1 MTTSELFDEWTTYE
15 KVLTNDYM
23 HHRDFFASLAGE
35 LSIRLQEP
43 LSIVD
48 LGCGNCA
55 PIVTLLNC
63 FEVNRYVGIDQ
74 SETALAQ
81 AQANLAATGVPFILH
96 CGTMLEELCGLEG
109 EFNLAVFSYSLHH
122 LDWSEKQ
129 DILRECRHL
138 LKPGGLL
145 AIIDV
150 FLEEGESRQAYFE
163 RWEDNAH
170 RSFTALVPEEMEQ
183 LLAHVR
189 SRDFPE
195 AVAAYRQLGEAA
207 GFEQLRS
214 LTQDAERLNRLVV
227 LY

>member
-1 MTTSELFDEWTTYE
+1 MKTSELFDEWTTYE
-15 KVLTNDYM
+15 KVVTNDYM
-23 HHRDFFASLAGE
+23 HHRDFFAALADE
-35 LSIRLQEP
+35 LSIRLHAP
-43 LSIVD
+43 LSVVD
-48 LGCGNCA
+48 LGCGDCA
-55 PIVTLLNC
+55 PIITLLNS

-74 SETALAQ
+74 SVSALAR
-81 AQANLAATGVPFILH
+81 AQANLATTGVPFTLH
-96 CGTMLEELCGLEG
+96 CGTMLEELCKLEG
-109 EFNLAVFSYSLHH
+109 DFNLAVFSYSLHH

-129 DILRECRHL
+129 DVLRECRHL

-145 AIIDV
+145 AVIDV

-163 RWEDNAH
+163 RWEDNAQ

-195 AVAAYRQLGEAA
+195 AVAAYRRLGEAA